1 MFNFP
6 KKKTEVSTEVLIKFI
21 WVSSF
26 LAMIFALPPLALFL
40 GIYFLTGEL
49 IIGAVIGF
57 GLHFVILAF
66 SGRIS
71 KQNTLPLELG
81 SIYWHFLDILWVYL
95 FLFLLFIR

>member
-6 KKKTEVSTEVLIKFI
+6 KKTEVSTEVLIKFI

-26 LAMIFALPPLALFL
+26 LAMIFSLPPLAVFL

-71 KQNTLPLELG
+71 KVITKLV
-81 SIYWHFLDILWVYL
+81 S
-95 FLFLLFIR
+95 

>member
-6 KKKTEVSTEVLIKFI
+6 KKKTEVSTEVLIRFI

-49 IIGAVIGF
+49 IIGAIIGF

-66 SGRIS
+66 SGKIS
-71 KQNTLPLELG
+71 KVITKIM
-81 SIYWHFLDILWVYL
+81 S
-95 FLFLLFIR
+95 

>member
-6 KKKTEVSTEVLIKFI
+6 KKKTEISTEVLIKFI

-26 LAMIFALPPLALFL
+26 LAMIFALPPLAVFL

-66 SGRIS
+66 SGKIS
-71 KQNTLPLELG
+71 KVITKLV
-81 SIYWHFLDILWVYL
+81 S
-95 FLFLLFIR
+95 

>member
-6 KKKTEVSTEVLIKFI
+6 KKKTEVSTEVLVKFI

-71 KQNTLPLELG
+71 KTITKLV
-81 SIYWHFLDILWVYL
+81 S
-95 FLFLLFIR
+95 

>member
-1 MFNFP
+1 MFNFR
-6 KKKTEVSTEVLIKFI
+6 KKKTEISTEVLVKFI

-49 IIGAVIGF
+49 IIGAIIGF
-57 GLHFVILAF
+57 GVHFVILAF

-71 KQNTLPLELG
+71 KVITKIM
-81 SIYWHFLDILWVYL
+81 S
-95 FLFLLFIR
+95 

>member
-6 KKKTEVSTEVLIKFI
+6 KKKTEISTEVLVKFI

-26 LAMIFALPPLALFL
+26 LAMIFALPALAVFL

-57 GLHFVILAF
+57 GLHFVIMAF
-66 SGRIS
+66 SGKIS
-71 KQNTLPLELG
+71 KVITKLV
-81 SIYWHFLDILWVYL
+81 S
-95 FLFLLFIR
+95 

>member
-6 KKKTEVSTEVLIKFI
+6 KKKTEISTELLIRFI

-26 LAMIFALPPLALFL
+26 LAMIFALPPLGLFL

-49 IIGAVIGF
+49 ILGAVIGF

-66 SGRIS
+66 SGKIS
-71 KQNTLPLELG
+71 KVITKIV
-81 SIYWHFLDILWVYL
+81 S
-95 FLFLLFIR
+95 

>member
-1 MFNFP
+1 MFNFR
-6 KKKTEVSTEVLIKFI
+6 KKKTEISTEVLVKFI

-26 LAMIFALPPLALFL
+26 LAMIFAIPPLALFL

-57 GLHFVILAF
+57 GVHFVILAF

-71 KQNTLPLELG
+71 KIITKIM
-81 SIYWHFLDILWVYL
+81 S
-95 FLFLLFIR
+95 

>member
-6 KKKTEVSTEVLIKFI
+6 RKKNISMEVLIKMV

-26 LAMIFALPPLALFL
+26 LAMIFALPPLGIFL
-40 GIYFLTGEL
+40 GIYFYTGEL

-57 GLHFVILAF
+57 GVHFVILAF

-71 KQNTLPLELG
+71 KVVTKLI
-81 SIYWHFLDILWVYL
+81 S
-95 FLFLLFIR
+95 

>member
-6 KKKTEVSTEVLIKFI
+6 KKKTEISTEVLIKFI

-26 LAMIFALPPLALFL
+26 LAMIFALPPLAVFL

-66 SGRIS
+66 SGKIS
-71 KQNTLPLELG
+71 KAITKLV
-81 SIYWHFLDILWVYL
+81 S
-95 FLFLLFIR
+95 

>member
-6 KKKTEVSTEVLIKFI
+6 KKNEVSIEILVKLV

-26 LAMIFALPPLALFL
+26 LAMIFALPPLAVFL
-40 GIYFLTGEL
+40 GIYFMTGEL

-66 SGRIS
+66 SGKIS
-71 KQNTLPLELG
+71 RAVTKIV
-81 SIYWHFLDILWVYL
+81 S
-95 FLFLLFIR
+95 

>member
-6 KKKTEVSTEVLIKFI
+6 KKKTEISTEVLVRFI

-26 LAMIFALPPLALFL
+26 LAMIFAIPPLALFL

-49 IIGAVIGF
+49 IVGAIIGF
-57 GLHFVILAF
+57 GVHFVILAF

-71 KQNTLPLELG
+71 KIITKIM
-81 SIYWHFLDILWVYL
+81 S
-95 FLFLLFIR
+95 

>member
-6 KKKTEVSTEVLIKFI
+6 KKKTEVSTEVLIRFI

-26 LAMIFALPPLALFL
+26 LAMIFALPPLAVFL

-66 SGRIS
+66 SGKIS
-71 KQNTLPLELG
+71 KVITKLV
-81 SIYWHFLDILWVYL
+81 S
-95 FLFLLFIR
+95 

>member
-1 MFNFP
+1 MFNFR
-6 KKKTEVSTEVLIKFI
+6 KKKTEISTEVLVRFI

-26 LAMIFALPPLALFL
+26 LAMIFAIPPLALFL

-57 GLHFVILAF
+57 GVHFVILAF

-71 KQNTLPLELG
+71 KIITKIM
-81 SIYWHFLDILWVYL
+81 S
-95 FLFLLFIR
+95 

>member
-1 MFNFP
+1 MIGFSN
-6 KKKTEVSTEVLIKFI
+6 KKSNISSEVIFKMV

-26 LAMIFALPPLALFL
+26 LAMIFALPPLGLFL

-57 GLHFVILAF
+57 GVHFVILAF

-71 KQNTLPLELG
+71 KFVTKLV
-81 SIYWHFLDILWVYL
+81 S
-95 FLFLLFIR
+95 